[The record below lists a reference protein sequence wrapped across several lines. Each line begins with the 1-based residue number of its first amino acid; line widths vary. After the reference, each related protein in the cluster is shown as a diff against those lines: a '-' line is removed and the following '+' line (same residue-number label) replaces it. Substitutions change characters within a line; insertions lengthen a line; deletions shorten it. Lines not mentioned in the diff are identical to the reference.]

1 MRTAS
6 ASADKSKTYSWL
18 VSDYLVVNSCEPDA
32 GVSVK
37 NMATMVNSYEYTY
50 NQVGTYTATFL
61 LNNGNFEHEASK
73 VCNIIINVK

>member
-1 MRTAS
+1 
-6 ASADKSKTYSWL
+6 
-18 VSDYLVVNSCEPDA
+18 
-32 GVSVK
+32 
-37 NMATMVNSYEYTY
+37 MVNSYEYTY